1 MLFKV
6 VDHKGTERWINAT
19 YVRSIRSRKDK
30 TEMHV
35 TGETMPIYLNQPLDT
50 VAQVVNA
57 AMPLADLTPGDAPG
71 ATDQSDFLTLLATGV
86 F

>member
-6 VDHKGTERWINAT
+6 RDHKGTERWINPT
-19 YVRSIRSRKDK
+19 YVRLLRARKNK

-35 TGETMPIYLNQPLDT
+35 SGETMPIYLTQPMDT

-57 AMPLADLTPGDAPG
+57 SMPLADLSAGENPGGD
-71 ATDQSDFLTLLATGV
+71 DDSDFLTLLAAGV
-86 F
+86 I